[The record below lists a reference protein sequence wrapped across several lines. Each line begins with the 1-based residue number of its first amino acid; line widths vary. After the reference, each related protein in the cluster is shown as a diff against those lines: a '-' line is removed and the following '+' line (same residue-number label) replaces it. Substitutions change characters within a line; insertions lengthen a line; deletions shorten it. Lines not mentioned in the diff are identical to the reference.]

1 MAQQKKQINMKLDD
15 AADLRKHINEIM
27 LAYGLDVDRD
37 MQTAIADVSKEAVKK
52 LKSFVPPP
60 GHNWREYSK
69 TWTFDKKI
77 LKKGDSKTQIY
88 NSKHGPLTHLL
99 ENGHE
104 VISHGVATG
113 KRTKKYPHIA
123 PVDAWVAQE
132 LPQRIEKALD
142 QTL

>member
-1 MAQQKKQINMKLDD
+1 MAQKKQINMKLDD

-37 MQTAIADVSKEAVKK
+37 MQQAIADVSKEAAQK
-52 LKSFVPPP
+52 LKTASLLH
-60 GHNWREYSK
+60 GWTEYGK
-69 TWTFDKKI
+69 TWTYDKKVV
-77 LKKGDSKTQIY
+77 KKNESKMQIY

-104 VISHGVATG
+104 IISHGESTG
-113 KRTKKYPHIA
+113 KRTRAYPHIA
-123 PVDAWVAQE
+123 DVDAWVSQE
-132 LPQRIEKALD
+132 LPKRIEDALN